1 MLAMIRQ
8 LPVQTQAKELAFF
21 VEVMA
26 KREF

>member
-1 MLAMIRQ
+1 MIRQ